1 MKKMELF
8 NGNGDAIAVSA
19 FRALVSNEALMSD
32 YFGGKAFKRASL
44 SWTRD
49 WCEKELNK
57 RTRHVQNLQTLHAY
71 CVAEQRTLDEQA
83 EREAAQA

>member
-1 MKKMELF
+1 MKKTQIF
-8 NGNGDAIAVSA
+8 NGNGDAVAVSA

-49 WCEKELNK
+49 WCEKELRK

-83 EREAAQA
+83 EREAAEA

>member
-1 MKKMELF
+1 MKGKFLL
-8 NGNGDAIAVSA
+8 NSNGDAVDVSA

-49 WCEKELNK
+49 WCEKELKK
-57 RTRHVQNLQTLHAY
+57 RTRQVGNLQTLHAY
-71 CVAEQRTLDEQA
+71 CVAEQRALDEQA
-83 EREAAQA
+83 EREAAEA